1 RSCCL
6 LLMRALLRFAFSCT
20 ISAKKSLILSQREQN
35 EGKALATPKSGPTKR
50 EYLKRGMLEGGLGG
64 KSGGGGPSPHIFYER
79 KKPATDIPI
88 LHWRYVPHRWLVP
101 AEYRPTQKAE
111 FLE

>member
-1 RSCCL
+1 
-6 LLMRALLRFAFSCT
+6 MRERHWPPPRAV
-20 ISAKKSLILSQREQN
+20 
-35 EGKALATPKSGPTKR
+35 PPKR
-50 EYLKRGMLEGGLGG
+50 EYLDGGMPEGGLGG

-88 LHWRYVPHRWLVP
+88 PYWRYVAHHWLDP
-101 AEYRPTQKAE
+101 AEYRLSQQAG